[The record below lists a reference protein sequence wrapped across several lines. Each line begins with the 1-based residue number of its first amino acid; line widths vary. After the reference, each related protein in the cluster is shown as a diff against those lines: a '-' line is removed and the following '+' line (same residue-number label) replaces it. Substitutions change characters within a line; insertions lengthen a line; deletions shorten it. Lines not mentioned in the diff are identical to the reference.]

1 MRRTLSVA
9 VALPAPAARRRL
21 VAMPS
26 CVANK
31 PRVVC
36 ASLVPG
42 AAVPWK
48 LLSNEIGRNA
58 ISIAN
63 PLPCPLPTKAGATL
77 PFSLFGLDEQQ
88 TIKPQTFLWTAQ
100 MVIAFSRDSL
110 LKGTL
115 MAQRE
120 SPFFTVTPRSLSGLA
135 VVFLLFAMLFALMN
149 GQKMKAL
156 RANIVPPRAPVAAT
170 VNASGGGTTAAQQPN
185 KTADTERAAKAEAA
199 LAQAEKEKAD
209 LKGKL
214 DASQQEIAALRQRAA
229 EPQKNSSPA
238 APVNPA
244 PADNAQSTDLQ
255 SQVDDLRRQLDG
267 AEKEKALLAEKLQD
281 VQERPSVPKE
291 APKAETRKR
300 RETVSTRRESGGGH
314 RAGVHGTVLAYN
326 QAYNFVVLNLGARNG
341 VEPNSEMLVLRD
353 GTLIGKIRISSVEPA
368 TAIGDIMSNSLA
380 RGVQVQPGDNVIYAG
395 TSP

>member
-1 MRRTLSVA
+1 
-9 VALPAPAARRRL
+9 
-21 VAMPS
+21 
-26 CVANK
+26 
-31 PRVVC
+31 
-36 ASLVPG
+36 
-42 AAVPWK
+42 
-48 LLSNEIGRNA
+48 
-58 ISIAN
+58 
-63 PLPCPLPTKAGATL
+63 
-77 PFSLFGLDEQQ
+77 
-88 TIKPQTFLWTAQ
+88 
-100 MVIAFSRDSL
+100 
-110 LKGTL
+110 
-115 MAQRE
+115 MAQRD
-120 SPFFTVTPRSLSGLA
+120 SALFTVTPGSLSGLA
-135 VVFLLFAMLFALMN
+135 VIFLLLAAFFALLN
-149 GQKMKAL
+149 GQKVKAL
-156 RANIVPPRAPVAAT
+156 RADAARPRASVPAK
-170 VNASGGGTTAAQQPN
+170 VNASTGGTTGAQPQG
-185 KTADTERAAKAEAA
+185 KTADTEDRAAKAETV

-229 EPQKNSSPA
+229 GREMNSTPTGPGA
-238 APVNPA
+238 VAPTDSA
-244 PADNAQSTDLQ
+244 PSADLQ

-281 VQERPSVPKE
+281 AQRPAQIKE

-300 RETVSTRRESGGGH
+300 RETASVQRQSSGSH

-368 TAIGDIMSNSLA
+368 TAIGDIMTNSLA

>member
-1 MRRTLSVA
+1 
-9 VALPAPAARRRL
+9 
-21 VAMPS
+21 
-26 CVANK
+26 
-31 PRVVC
+31 
-36 ASLVPG
+36 
-42 AAVPWK
+42 
-48 LLSNEIGRNA
+48 
-58 ISIAN
+58 
-63 PLPCPLPTKAGATL
+63 
-77 PFSLFGLDEQQ
+77 
-88 TIKPQTFLWTAQ
+88 
-100 MVIAFSRDSL
+100 
-110 LKGTL
+110 

-120 SPFFTVTPRSLSGLA
+120 SPPFTVTPRSLSGLA
-135 VVFLLFAMLFALMN
+135 VVFLLFAALFALMN

-156 RANIVPPRAPVAAT
+156 RANLVPPRAPVAAT
-170 VNASGGGTTAAQQPN
+170 VNASTGGTTGAQQQN

-199 LAQAEKEKAD
+199 LAEAEKEKAD

-214 DASQQEIAALRQRAA
+214 DAGQQEIAALRQRAA
-229 EPQKNSSPA
+229 GPQTNSSPA

-244 PADNAQSTDLQ
+244 PADNAQSADLQ

-267 AEKEKALLAEKLQD
+267 AEKEKVLLAEKLQD
-281 VQERPSVPKE
+281 VQERPA

-300 RETVSTRRESGGGH
+300 RETVSARREGGTAH